1 MTTIN
6 DPSDSSSDDINVSDL
21 TQDQLLVL
29 RKAYLDGKFSSK
41 QLCFD
46 GADMLIEKINSME
59 TTSPIQQCI
68 IDKKNKLND
77 IFKFTSDKIK
87 IESARMIDEMKTESS
102 KMIDD
107 CSKDMD
113 LKTLTQ

>member
-41 QLCFD
+41 QLW
-46 GADMLIEKINSME
+46 
-59 TTSPIQQCI
+59 Q
-68 IDKKNKLND
+68 
-77 IFKFTSDKIK
+77 
-87 IESARMIDEMKTESS
+87 
-102 KMIDD
+102 
-107 CSKDMD
+107 D
-113 LKTLTQ
+113 LGSLANP

>member
-68 IDKKNKLND
+68 IDKKNKLNVSRLASHE
-77 IFKFTSDKIK
+77 FH
-87 IESARMIDEMKTESS
+87 
-102 KMIDD
+102 
-107 CSKDMD
+107 
-113 LKTLTQ
+113 LTFYSQYKELP